1 MKRSAIVFAAWG
13 AWLGVWTAVQ
23 LLFLHAAFPERT
35 IQWVMLGGAAAAA
48 LVTGAAIWLLG
59 ARRSRHTQTQLIT
72 RESSA
77 TATVAVGLAI
87 LLLGASFGL
96 FLLLIGVGVTLVGLG
111 GIVREGRA
119 RGHLSRDRR
128 TP

>member
-1 MKRSAIVFAAWG
+1 MKRAATVFVAWG

-23 LLFLHAAFPERT
+23 LLFLHAALPERT

-48 LVTGAAIWLLG
+48 LLTGAAIWRLG
-59 ARRSRHTQTQLIT
+59 ARRSPRGETQLIT
-72 RESSA
+72 SESIA

-96 FLLLIGVGVTLVGLG
+96 FLLLIGSGVTLFGLG

-119 RGHLSRDRR
+119 RGRLSRDRR
-128 TP
+128 TR